1 MIRHRTFSSIMT
13 LGVFAVAL
21 APSLVAARPA
31 SAAPAGMPVFGSVDI
46 QKLQTESSRKA
57 KYDTDLHALAD
68 RLNTAFTK
76 QTASIMLTKAEQ
88 TELGGLLSKVNP
100 TENDSTRVAVL
111 QSKAN
116 KAAQELTDL
125 QQAKAPTPADTAR
138 IASLTSQYDAG
149 KLALQ
154 EIGDGYQTQLKAL
167 QEKDNTEFT
176 QSVKEAISAVA
187 QQKGLSVVFD
197 SNIAVY
203 TTNDITA
210 DVVKRINK

>member
-1 MIRHRTFSSIMT
+1 MT
-13 LGVFAVAL
+13 LGAVAIAI
-21 APSLVAARPA
+21 APSLAAARPA
-31 SAAPAGMPVFGSVDI
+31 SAAPAGMPAFGSVDI

-88 TELGGLLSKVNP
+88 TDLGGLLSKVNP
-100 TENDSTRVAVL
+100 TENDNTRVAVL
-111 QSKAN
+111 QSKAT
-116 KAAQELTDL
+116 KSAQELTDL

-138 IASLTSQYDAG
+138 IASLTTQYDAG
-149 KLALQ
+149 KAALQ
-154 EIGDGYQTQLKAL
+154 EIGDGYQAQLKAL

>member
-1 MIRHRTFSSIMT
+1 MIRHRTFTNIMT
-13 LGVFAVAL
+13 LGAVAIAI
-21 APSLVAARPA
+21 APSLAAARPA
-31 SAAPAGMPVFGSVDI
+31 SAAPAGMPAFGSVDI

-68 RLNTAFTK
+68 RLNTAFTQ
-76 QTASIMLTKAEQ
+76 QTSSIMLTKTEQ
-88 TELGGLLSKVNP
+88 VELGGLLSKTAP
-100 TENDSTRVAVL
+100 SDADRTRVLVL
-111 QSKAN
+111 QN
-116 KAAQELTDL
+116 KATQAAKDLTDL

-138 IASLTSQYDAG
+138 IASLTTQYDAG
-149 KLALQ
+149 KAALQ
-154 EIGDGYQTQLKAL
+154 EIGDGYQAQLKAL

-197 SNIAVY
+197 SNIAVD

>member
-1 MIRHRTFSSIMT
+1 MIRHRTFTHIMT
-13 LGVFAVAL
+13 LGAVAIAI
-21 APSLVAARPA
+21 APSLAAARPA
-31 SAAPAGMPVFGSVDI
+31 SAAPAGMPAFGSVDI

-88 TELGGLLSKVNP
+88 TDLGGLLSKVNP
-100 TENDSTRVAVL
+100 TENDNTRVAVL
-111 QSKAN
+111 QSKAT
-116 KAAQELTDL
+116 KSAQELTDL

-138 IASLTSQYDAG
+138 IASLTTQYDAG
-149 KLALQ
+149 KAALQ
-154 EIGDGYQTQLKAL
+154 EIGDGYQAQLKAL

>member
-1 MIRHRTFSSIMT
+1 MIRHRTFTNIMT
-13 LGVFAVAL
+13 LGAVAIAI
-21 APSLVAARPA
+21 APSLAAARPA
-31 SAAPAGMPVFGSVDI
+31 SAAPAGMPAFGSVDI

-68 RLNTAFTK
+68 RLNTAFTQ
-76 QTASIMLTKAEQ
+76 QTSSIMLTKTEQ
-88 TELGGLLSKVNP
+88 VELGGLLSKTAP
-100 TENDSTRVAVL
+100 SDADRTRVLVL
-111 QSKAN
+111 QN
-116 KAAQELTDL
+116 KATQAAKDLTDL

-138 IASLTSQYDAG
+138 IASLTTQYDAG
-149 KLALQ
+149 KAALQ

>member
-1 MIRHRTFSSIMT
+1 MT
-13 LGVFAVAL
+13 LGAVAIAL
-21 APSLVAARPA
+21 APSLAAARPA
-31 SAAPAGMPVFGSVDI
+31 SAAPAGMPAFGSVDI

-76 QTASIMLTKAEQ
+76 QTASIMLIKAEQ
-88 TELGGLLSKVNP
+88 TDLGGLLSKVNP
-100 TENDSTRVAVL
+100 TESDNTRVAVL
-111 QSKAN
+111 QSKAT
-116 KAAQELTDL
+116 KSAQELTDL

-138 IASLTSQYDAG
+138 IASLTTQYDAG
-149 KLALQ
+149 KAALQ
-154 EIGDGYQTQLKAL
+154 EIGDGYQAQLKTL

>member
-1 MIRHRTFSSIMT
+1 MIRHRTFTNIMT
-13 LGVFAVAL
+13 LGAVAIAI
-21 APSLVAARPA
+21 APSLAAARPA
-31 SAAPAGMPVFGSVDI
+31 SAAPAGMPAFGSVDI

-88 TELGGLLSKVNP
+88 TDLGGLLSKVNP
-100 TENDSTRVAVL
+100 TENDNTRVAVL
-111 QSKAN
+111 QSKAT
-116 KAAQELTDL
+116 KSAQELTDL

-138 IASLTSQYDAG
+138 IASLTTQYDAG
-149 KLALQ
+149 KAALQ
-154 EIGDGYQTQLKAL
+154 EIGDGYQAQLKAL

>member
-1 MIRHRTFSSIMT
+1 MIRHRTFTNIMT
-13 LGVFAVAL
+13 LGAVAIAI
-21 APSLVAARPA
+21 APSLAAARPA
-31 SAAPAGMPVFGSVDI
+31 SAAPAGMPAFGSVDI

-68 RLNTAFTK
+68 RLNTAFTQ
-76 QTASIMLTKAEQ
+76 QTSSIMLTKTEQ
-88 TELGGLLSKVNP
+88 VELGGLLSKTAP
-100 TENDSTRVAVL
+100 SDADRTRVLVL
-111 QSKAN
+111 QN
-116 KAAQELTDL
+116 KATQAAKDLTDL

-138 IASLTSQYDAG
+138 IASLTTQYDAG
-149 KLALQ
+149 KAALQ
-154 EIGDGYQTQLKAL
+154 EIGDGYQAQLKAL

>member
-1 MIRHRTFSSIMT
+1 MIRHRTFTNIMT
-13 LGVFAVAL
+13 LGAVAIAI
-21 APSLVAARPA
+21 APSLAAARPA
-31 SAAPAGMPVFGSVDI
+31 SAAPAGMPTFGSVDI

-88 TELGGLLSKVNP
+88 TDLGGLLSKVNP
-100 TENDSTRVAVL
+100 TENDNTRVAVL
-111 QSKAN
+111 QSKAT
-116 KAAQELTDL
+116 KSAQELTDL

-138 IASLTSQYDAG
+138 IASLTTQYDAG
-149 KLALQ
+149 KAALQ
-154 EIGDGYQTQLKAL
+154 EIGDGYQAQLKAL

>member
-1 MIRHRTFSSIMT
+1 MIRHRTFTSIMT
-13 LGVFAVAL
+13 LGAVAVAL

-31 SAAPAGMPVFGSVDI
+31 SAAPAGMPAFGSVDI

-88 TELGGLLSKVNP
+88 TDLGGLLSKVNP
-100 TENDSTRVAVL
+100 TENDNTRVAVL
-111 QSKAN
+111 QSKAT
-116 KAAQELTDL
+116 KSAQELTDL

-138 IASLTSQYDAG
+138 IASLTTQYDAG
-149 KLALQ
+149 KTALQ
-154 EIGDGYQTQLKAL
+154 EIGDGYQAQLKAL

>member
-1 MIRHRTFSSIMT
+1 MIRHRTFTNIMT
-13 LGVFAVAL
+13 LGAVAIAI
-21 APSLVAARPA
+21 APSLAAARPA
-31 SAAPAGMPVFGSVDI
+31 SAAPAGMPAFGSVDI

-68 RLNTAFTK
+68 RLNTAFTQ
-76 QTASIMLTKAEQ
+76 QTSSIMLTKTEQ
-88 TELGGLLSKVNP
+88 VELGGLLSKAAP
-100 TENDSTRVAVL
+100 SDADRTRVLVL
-111 QSKAN
+111 QN
-116 KAAQELTDL
+116 KATQAAKDLTDL

-138 IASLTSQYDAG
+138 IASLTTQYDAG
-149 KLALQ
+149 KAALQ
-154 EIGDGYQTQLKAL
+154 EIGDGYQAQLKAL